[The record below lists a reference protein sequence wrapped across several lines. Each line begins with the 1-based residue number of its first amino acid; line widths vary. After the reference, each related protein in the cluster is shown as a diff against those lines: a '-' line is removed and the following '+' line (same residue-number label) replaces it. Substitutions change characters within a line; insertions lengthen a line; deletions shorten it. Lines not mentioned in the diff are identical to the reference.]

1 LSVLFTEHSM
11 DVVFEHAHRILVMAR
26 GSLMAQG
33 DPQSIAQHPDVKAV
47 YFGRGTRGA
56 RRAVSADDVEGVSSA
71 SVATTSI
78 GATITADKVSPT

>member
-1 LSVLFTEHSM
+1 M

-56 RRAVSADDVEGVSSA
+56 GGAYAVSAA
-71 SVATTSI
+71 N
-78 GATITADKVSPT
+78 PTPEAPTP